1 MWLQQIMQPGYKYE
15 GEYIEGFVIEDANGF
30 MTKLKLAYYTQ
41 WKHLR
46 QLSQVVLKH
55 GACKQGKGKQVDV
68 LEQNF
73 YQWLQQ
79 EVFPKRRKDGTYAF
93 ATDIISLRRLFERDR

>member
-1 MWLQQIMQPGYKYE
+1 
-15 GEYIEGFVIEDANGF
+15 

-46 QLSQVVLKH
+46 QLAQVVLKH
-55 GACKQGKGKQVDV
+55 GACKQCKAKQANE
-68 LEQNF
+68 LEQEF

-79 EVFPKRRKDGTYAF
+79 EVFAKRRKDGTYPF
-93 ATDIISLRRLFERDR
+93 ATDIISLRRLFEDGR